1 MSSFFKIIM
10 TYIRHGQLQSSR
22 AILDYQTVYV
32 NFTVQAL
39 KCTPKDAQTSR
50 SKMENSNFA
59 NGASGNQ
66 GKKWAFN
73 II

>member
-1 MSSFFKIIM
+1 M

-22 AILDYQTVYV
+22 AMLDYQTVYV
-32 NFTVQAL
+32 YFTVQAL

-50 SKMENSNFA
+50 SKMENSNLA

-66 GKKWAFN
+66 GKNKHLT